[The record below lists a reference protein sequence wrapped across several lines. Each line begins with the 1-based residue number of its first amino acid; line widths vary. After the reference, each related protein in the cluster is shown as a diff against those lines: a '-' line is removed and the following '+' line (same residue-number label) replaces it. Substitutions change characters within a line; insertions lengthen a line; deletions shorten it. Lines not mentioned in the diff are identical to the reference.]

1 MNSVLRKV
9 LLVVFFIADAIFIL
23 TTISL
28 FTQGENEPAIVGIFF
43 IAVMTLAIKHLLNI
57 KNDNQN
63 NNLENAETKEVASQL
78 SLIKDIEI
86 EKTDTSIE
94 PKDEM
99 LIDLSTYKNEDIEE
113 NTDNNYQEVEQ
124 TSFDLYEPYKL
135 ENQPCYEMFQIFENL
150 SISDADKRELLDV
163 IAKLYSKYSTV
174 PVYFQSVEY
183 IKNFIETKVD
193 ARHKKNV
200 SIIFLQILIE
210 RNDALIQEEIVREE
224 EYMYRL
230 KTKKGRLN
238 SIARFKDNL
247 YLYKDYFSPSNIEF
261 LNSKI
266 GDLKI
271 RYRLDE
277 GEIIEQ

>member
-1 MNSVLRKV
+1 MNNVLRKV

-43 IAVMTLAIKHLLNI
+43 IAVMTLAIKRLLNI